1 MGRSSV
7 LPLVT
12 TCLIYV
18 HASSLTQDF
27 ILVLSVTF
35 TSAGPLQV
43 LIEATVSR
51 ERRGYIAVDDIM
63 VLNYPCCKLPDTLER
78 K

>member
-1 MGRSSV
+1 MLVASPTTSS
-7 LPLVT
+7 
-12 TCLIYV
+12 CL
-18 HASSLTQDF
+18 LLF
-27 ILVLSVTF
+27 FLKFLILTF
-35 TSAGPLQV
+35 TSAEPLQV

>member
-1 MGRSSV
+1 MS
-7 LPLVT
+7 
-12 TCLIYV
+12 LI
-18 HASSLTQDF
+18 L
-27 ILVLSVTF
+27 TF
-35 TSAGPLQV
+35 TSAAPLQV

-63 VLNYPCCKLPDTLER
+63 VLNYPCCKLADTRER